1 MFGIMIMVDLVS
13 TGWKLIFKEIMKW
26 HRLKNG
32 QNPFLIEDLLENKG
46 LIREKQTKELF
57 NNIMSK

>member
-1 MFGIMIMVDLVS
+1 MVDLVS

>member
-1 MFGIMIMVDLVS
+1 MIMVDLVS